1 VLVVGAPPFV
11 GVGGCK
17 GVVLVV
23 GVPLVTVVGGC
34 AGVVL
39 VVGVPLFGGVVV
51 GFDFWT
57 G

>member
-1 VLVVGAPPFV
+1 
-11 GVGGCK
+11 
-17 GVVLVV
+17 VLVV

-34 AGVVL
+34 PGVVL
-39 VVGVPLFGGVVV
+39 VVGVPPFGGVVV